1 MTELHIYLA
10 YMTAWVVY
18 QLWSIHKWM
27 RNDEEKVT
35 AESVG
40 TELHDILNFAS
51 GQTIANVALMG
62 IMFLSIVDVF
72 GVLLVKGFV
81 QEPEWI
87 SYILM
92 GLVCVT
98 IVYGVRMAVAM
109 YRIVLRAANSC
120 KPDLFLARH
129 EQLFK
134 KGHVDVEV
142 IVTRTLS
149 VLYAGFGIYTIV
161 ILLQTLHIL

>member
-1 MTELHIYLA
+1 MTELHIYLV

-62 IMFLSIVDVF
+62 VMFFSAVDVF

-87 SYILM
+87 SYVLM
-92 GLVCVT
+92 ALVCVT
-98 IVYGVRMAVAM
+98 VIEGVRMAVTM
-109 YRIVLRAANSC
+109 YRVVLRAANSC
-120 KPDLFLARH
+120 KPDLFFARY
-129 EQLFK
+129 ERLFK
-134 KGHVDVEV
+134 KGRVDFEV
-142 IVTRTLS
+142 IITRILN

>member
-1 MTELHIYLA
+1 MTELQIYLV

-27 RNDEEKVT
+27 RKDEEKVT

-40 TELHDILNFAS
+40 TELHDMLNFVS
-51 GQTIANVALMG
+51 KQTIANVALVAF
-62 IMFLSIVDVF
+62 IFLNAFDVF
-72 GVLLVKGFV
+72 GILLVKGFV

-87 SYILM
+87 SYVLM

-98 IVYGVRMAVAM
+98 IVHGVRMVITI
-109 YRIVLRAANSC
+109 YRLILRATNSC
-120 KPDLFLARH
+120 KPDLFMARH
-129 EQLFK
+129 ERLFK
-134 KGHVDVEV
+134 KGRVDFEV
-142 IVTRTLS
+142 IVIRTLN

>member
-1 MTELHIYLA
+1 MTELQIYLV

-27 RNDEEKVT
+27 RKDEEKVT

-40 TELHDILNFAS
+40 TELHDMLNFVS
-51 GQTIANVALMG
+51 GQTIANVALVAF
-62 IMFLSIVDVF
+62 IFLSAFDVF
-72 GVLLVKGFV
+72 GILLVKGFV

-87 SYILM
+87 SYVLM

-98 IVYGVRMAVAM
+98 IVQGVRMVITI
-109 YRIVLRAANSC
+109 YRLILRAVNSC
-120 KPDLFLARH
+120 KPDLFFARYGR
-129 EQLFK
+129 LFK
-134 KGHVDVEV
+134 KGRVDFEV
-142 IVTRTLS
+142 IVTRILN

>member
-1 MTELHIYLA
+1 MTELQIYLV

-18 QLWSIHKWM
+18 QLWSLHKWM
-27 RNDEEKVT
+27 RKDEEKVT

-40 TELHDILNFAS
+40 TELHDILNYMS
-51 GQTIANVALMG
+51 GQAIANVALMG
-62 IMFLSIVDVF
+62 FLFLSAIDVF
-72 GVLLVKGFV
+72 GILLVKGFV

-98 IVYGVRMAVAM
+98 IVHGIRMAVTI
-109 YRIVLRAANSC
+109 YRLVLRATNSC
-120 KPDLFLARH
+120 KPDLFMARH
-129 EQLFK
+129 ERFFK
-134 KGHVDVEV
+134 KGRVDVEV
-142 IVTRTLS
+142 IVTRILN